1 MRKPSYNR
9 TYAVIIVMTI
19 VKHAFAIAKL
29 RERDNNKKKKKEMLC
44 EYRIGKSS
52 HKMNEKKKRR
62 ERTL

>member
-1 MRKPSYNR
+1 
-9 TYAVIIVMTI
+9 MTI

-29 RERDNNKKKKKEMLC
+29 RERDNNNNKKREMLC